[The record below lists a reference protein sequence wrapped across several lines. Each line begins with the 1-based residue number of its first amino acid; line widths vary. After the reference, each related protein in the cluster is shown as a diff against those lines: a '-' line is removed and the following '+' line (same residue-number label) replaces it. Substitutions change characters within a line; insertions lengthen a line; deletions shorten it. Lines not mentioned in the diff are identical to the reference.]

1 MMSSALAGSSPSQRI
16 AAMLRDEFAD
26 NAPQT
31 LCERKMNRAERKYI
45 GKQFEG
51 FAGCQLSRPGGNVLI
66 GIAWTKI
73 VIERSPSWPPTMR

>member
-45 GKQFEG
+45 GKQFDG
-51 FAGCQLSRPGGNVLI
+51 LQVVNFLGRGV
-66 GIAWTKI
+66 
-73 VIERSPSWPPTMR
+73 MF